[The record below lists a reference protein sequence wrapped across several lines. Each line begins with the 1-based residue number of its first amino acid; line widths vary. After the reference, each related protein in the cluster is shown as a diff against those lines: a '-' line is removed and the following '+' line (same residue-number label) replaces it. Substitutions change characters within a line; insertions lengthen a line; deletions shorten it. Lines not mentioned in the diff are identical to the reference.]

1 MTRELLPE
9 PAPRTTSVE
18 DRRSIHPAAG
28 WITPFLLQR
37 RANCSNEP
45 TSVLGDE
52 MGVHTVSSRE
62 LNQDVG
68 RAKRAAEDG
77 PVVITDRGRPSHV
90 LLSWAEYRRLSGGP
104 RNLAAVL
111 AAPALSDI
119 PFEPEKSG
127 LKARE
132 VEFN

>member
-1 MTRELLPE
+1 
-9 PAPRTTSVE
+9 
-18 DRRSIHPAAG
+18 
-28 WITPFLLQR
+28 
-37 RANCSNEP
+37 
-45 TSVLGDE
+45 

-68 RAKRAAEDG
+68 RAKRAAEEG
-77 PVVITDRGRPSHV
+77 PVVITDRGRPSYV

-119 PFEPEKSG
+119 AFEAEKSG
-127 LKARE
+127 LKANA
-132 VEFN
+132 VDFS

>member
-1 MTRELLPE
+1 MEG
-9 PAPRTTSVE
+9 A
-18 DRRSIHPAAG
+18 
-28 WITPFLLQR
+28 
-37 RANCSNEP
+37 
-45 TSVLGDE
+45 

-62 LNQDVG
+62 LTQDVG

-104 RNLAAVL
+104 RNLARVL
-111 AAPALSDI
+111 AAPGLSDI
-119 PFEPEKSG
+119 PFEPEKSE

-132 VEFN
+132 VDFS

>member
-1 MTRELLPE
+1 
-9 PAPRTTSVE
+9 
-18 DRRSIHPAAG
+18 
-28 WITPFLLQR
+28 
-37 RANCSNEP
+37 
-45 TSVLGDE
+45 

-111 AAPALSDI
+111 AGPGLSDI
-119 PFEPEKSG
+119 SFEPEKSG
-127 LKARE
+127 LKTRD

>member
-1 MTRELLPE
+1 
-9 PAPRTTSVE
+9 
-18 DRRSIHPAAG
+18 
-28 WITPFLLQR
+28 
-37 RANCSNEP
+37 
-45 TSVLGDE
+45 

-62 LNQDVG
+62 LNQDVS

-111 AAPALSDI
+111 AAPDLSDI
-119 PFEPEKSG
+119 SFGPEK
-127 LKARE
+127 
-132 VEFN
+132 

>member
-1 MTRELLPE
+1 MEG
-9 PAPRTTSVE
+9 A
-18 DRRSIHPAAG
+18 
-28 WITPFLLQR
+28 
-37 RANCSNEP
+37 
-45 TSVLGDE
+45 

-90 LLSWAEYRRLSGGP
+90 LLSWTEYRRLSGGP
-104 RNLAAVL
+104 RNLAHAL
-111 AAPALSDI
+111 AAPGLSDI
-119 PFEPEKSG
+119 PFEPEKSR

-132 VEFN
+132 VDFN

>member
-1 MTRELLPE
+1 
-9 PAPRTTSVE
+9 
-18 DRRSIHPAAG
+18 
-28 WITPFLLQR
+28 
-37 RANCSNEP
+37 
-45 TSVLGDE
+45 

-111 AAPALSDI
+111 AAPDLSDI
-119 PFEPEKSG
+119 FFEPEKSG
-127 LKARE
+127 LQARE